1 MANLMVANNVFSIVP
16 MQAEPNPPLS
26 SSAAPFQSVSH
37 EKQAELRL
45 VEAARNGDRAAFTKL
60 YEQYARMV
68 HGIVLARAPRSE
80 ADDLVQD
87 VFFFAW
93 RKIHTLREANAFGG
107 WIGMIARNR
116 AMDYHRQKNE
126 TEELT
131 DAMAETLPD
140 RAAEKPQ
147 QRTEAIAVLNTI
159 KALPEAYRET
169 LILRLVEGMTGPE
182 IAVRTGLTPDSV
194 RVNLHRGMKML
205 RERLEGH
212 AA

>member
-1 MANLMVANNVFSIVP
+1 MANLLEQVANNVFSIVP
-16 MQAEPNPPLS
+16 MQAEHNPPLS

-45 VEAARNGDRAAFTKL
+45 VEAARNGDRTAFTKL

-68 HGIVLARAPRSE
+68 HGIVLARAPRNE

-93 RKIHTLREANAFGG
+93 RKINTLRDPAAFGG

-131 DAMAETLPD
+131 DTIANTM
-140 RAAEKPQ
+140 AEKPQ
-147 QRTEAIAVLNTI
+147 QQTEAIAVLDTI

-169 LILRLVEGMTGPE
+169 LMLRLVEGMTGPE
-182 IAVRTGLTPDSV
+182 IATRTGLTPDSV

-205 RERLEGH
+205 REKLTGY

>member
-1 MANLMVANNVFSIVP
+1 MH
-16 MQAEPNPPLS
+16 AESKTPHAATEVWSAAQS
-26 SSAAPFQSVSH
+26 SSR
-37 EKQAELRL
+37 EKIAEIRL
-45 VEAARNGDRAAFTKL
+45 VDAARNGDRAAFTKL
-60 YEQYARMV
+60 YEKYARMV
-68 HGIVLARAPRSE
+68 HGIVLARVPRSE

-87 VFFFAW
+87 VFLFAW
-93 RKIHTLREANAFGG
+93 RKIHTIRDAAAFGG

-131 DAMAETLPD
+131 DTMADTFAQAPTP
-140 RAAEKPQ
+140 RA
-147 QRTEAIAVLNTI
+147 EARAVLDTI
-159 KALPEAYRET
+159 RALPEAYRET

-182 IAVRTGLTPDSV
+182 IAERTGLTADSV

-205 RERLEGH
+205 RERLH

>member
-1 MANLMVANNVFSIVP
+1 MADAMAQIANNVFSIVS

-93 RKIHTLREANAFGG
+93 RKIHTIRDAAAFGG
-107 WIGMIARNR
+107 WLGMIARNR
-116 AMDYHRQKNE
+116 AMDYHRQKTD

-131 DAMAETLPD
+131 EAMADTI
-140 RAAEKPQ
+140 AEKPQ
-147 QRTEAIAVLNTI
+147 EQTEAIAVLNTI
-159 KALPEAYRET
+159 KSLPEAYRET

-182 IAVRTGLTPDSV
+182 IASRTGLTPDSV

-205 RERLEGH
+205 RERLEGY

>member
-1 MANLMVANNVFSIVP
+1 MANLLEQVANNVFSIVS
-16 MQAEPNPPLS
+16 MQAEPNAPR
-26 SSAAPFQSVSH
+26 SSAAAVSH
-37 EKQAELRL
+37 EKLAELRL
-45 VEAARNGDRAAFTKL
+45 VEAARSGDRAAFTEL
-60 YEQYARMV
+60 YQQYARMV

-93 RKIHTLREANAFGG
+93 RKIHTLREAAAFGG

-116 AMDYHRQKNE
+116 AMDYHRQKTE

-131 DAMAETLPD
+131 DTIANTLVD
-140 RAAEKPQ
+140 VGAEKPQ
-147 QRTEAIAVLNTI
+147 QQMEAMVILDTI

-169 LILRLVEGMTGPE
+169 LVLRLVEGMTGPE
-182 IAVRTGLTPDSV
+182 IATRTGLTPDSV

-205 RERLEGH
+205 RERLAG
-212 AA
+212 

>member
-1 MANLMVANNVFSIVP
+1 MADLMEQVANNIFSIVP
-16 MQAEPNPPLS
+16 MHAEPNAPVS
-26 SSAAPFQSVSH
+26 SSAAPFHSVSK
-37 EKQAELRL
+37 EKLEELRL
-45 VEAARNGDRAAFTKL
+45 VEDARSGDRAAFTKL

-68 HGIVLARAPRSE
+68 HGIVLARVPRSE

-93 RKIHTLREANAFGG
+93 RKIHTIRDAAAFGG

-116 AMDYHRQKNE
+116 AMDYHRQKTE

-131 DAMAETLPD
+131 DAIADTMT
-140 RAAEKPQ
+140 EKPQ

-169 LILRLVEGMTGPE
+169 LVLRLVEGMTGPE
-182 IAVRTGLTPDSV
+182 IATRTGLTPDSV

-205 RERLEGH
+205 REKLEGH

>member
-1 MANLMVANNVFSIVP
+1 MSLLAENVFPIVP
-16 MQAEPNPPLS
+16 MQAEPKPPQVADEVWG
-26 SSAAPFQSVSH
+26 AAQSVSS
-37 EKQAELRL
+37 EKLEEIRW
-45 VEAARNGDRAAFTKL
+45 VDAARNGDRVAFAKL

-93 RKIHTLREANAFGG
+93 RKIHTIRDAAAFGG

-116 AMDYHRQKNE
+116 AMDYHRQKTE

-131 DAMAETLPD
+131 ENMAD
-140 RAAEKPQ
+140 SIADKPAPKA
-147 QRTEAIAVLNTI
+147 EAIAVLNTI
-159 KALPEAYRET
+159 KTLPEAYRET

-182 IAVRTGLTPDSV
+182 ISVRTGLTPESV

-205 RERLEGH
+205 REKLTGY

>member
-1 MANLMVANNVFSIVP
+1 MANLMEQVANNVFSIVS
-16 MQAEPNPPLS
+16 MQAEPNSPVS
-26 SSAAPFQSVSH
+26 SSAAPFQSVSQ

-45 VEAARNGDRAAFTKL
+45 VEAARTGDRAAFAEL
-60 YEQYARMV
+60 YQQYARMV
-68 HGIVLARAPRSE
+68 HGIVLARAPRNE

-93 RKIHTLREANAFGG
+93 RKIHTLRDAGAFGG

-116 AMDYHRQKNE
+116 AMDYHRQKTE

-131 DAMAETLPD
+131 DAMADTMS
-140 RAAEKPQ
+140 EKPQ
-147 QRTEAIAVLNTI
+147 QQTEALAVLNTI

-182 IAVRTGLTPDSV
+182 IATRTGLTPDSV

-205 RERLEGH
+205 REKLTGY

>member
-1 MANLMVANNVFSIVP
+1 MADLMEQVANNLFSIVP
-16 MQAEPNPPLS
+16 MYAEPNAPVS
-26 SSAAPFQSVSH
+26 SSAAQSVSK
-37 EKQAELRL
+37 EKIEELRL
-45 VEAARNGDRAAFTKL
+45 VEAARNGDRAAFTRL

-68 HGIVLARAPRSE
+68 HGIVLARVPRSE

-93 RKIHTLREANAFGG
+93 RKIHTIRDAAAFGG

-131 DAMAETLPD
+131 DAIADTMT
-140 RAAEKPQ
+140 EKPQ

-169 LILRLVEGMTGPE
+169 LVLRLVEGMTGPE
-182 IAVRTGLTPDSV
+182 IATRTGLTPDSV

-205 RERLEGH
+205 RHKLEGH

>member
-1 MANLMVANNVFSIVP
+1 MADPIAQLANNVFSIVP
-16 MQAEPNPPLS
+16 MQAEPNSPRS
-26 SSAAPFQSVSH
+26 STAAQSVSH
-37 EKQAELRL
+37 EKLAELRL
-45 VEAARNGDRAAFTKL
+45 VEAARDGDRAAFTKL

-68 HGIVLARAPRSE
+68 HSIVLARAPRSE

-93 RKIHTLREANAFGG
+93 RKVHTIRDAAAFGG

-116 AMDYHRQKNE
+116 AMDYHRQKTE

-131 DAMAETLPD
+131 DTIADTMVQ
-140 RAAEKPQ
+140 KPQ
-147 QRTEAIAVLNTI
+147 EQSEAIAVLNTI

-182 IAVRTGLTPDSV
+182 IAGRTGLTPDSV

-205 RERLEGH
+205 REKLAGY
-212 AA
+212 AV

>member
-1 MANLMVANNVFSIVP
+1 MAQIATNVFSIVN
-16 MQAEPNPPLS
+16 MQAEPIPPQA
-26 SSAAPFQSVSH
+26 SAAAQSVSH
-37 EKQAELRL
+37 EKIEEIRL
-45 VEAARNGDRAAFTKL
+45 VEAARKGDRAAFTKL

-93 RKIHTLREANAFGG
+93 RKIHTIRDAAAFGG

-116 AMDYHRQKNE
+116 AMDYHRQKND

-131 DAMAETLPD
+131 DNMA
-140 RAAEKPQ
+140 
-147 QRTEAIAVLNTI
+147 EAIAEPPAPKAEALAALNII

-169 LILRLVEGMTGPE
+169 LMLRLVEGMTGPE
-182 IAVRTGLTPDSV
+182 ISVRTGLTPESV

-205 RERLEGH
+205 RERLAGQ

>member
-1 MANLMVANNVFSIVP
+1 MDQLANNVFSIVT
-16 MQAEPNPPLS
+16 MQAEPNLTHG
-26 SSAAPFQSVSH
+26 SAAVPFQSVSN
-37 EKQAELRL
+37 EKLEEINL
-45 VEAARNGDRAAFTKL
+45 VEAARNGDRSAFTKL
-60 YEQYARMV
+60 YERYARMV
-68 HGIVLARAPRSE
+68 HGIVLARAPRTE

-93 RKIHTLREANAFGG
+93 RKIETLRDVAAFGG

-116 AMDYHRQKNE
+116 AMDYHRSKNE

-131 DAMAETLPD
+131 DVMANTIPD
-140 RAAEKPQ
+140 TTAQKPE
-147 QRTEAIAVLNTI
+147 QRGEALAVLNTI

-182 IAVRTGLTPDSV
+182 IAARTGLTPESV

-205 RERLEGH
+205 KEKLH

>member
-1 MANLMVANNVFSIVP
+1 MANPMTQLATNVFSIVP
-16 MQAEPNPPLS
+16 MPAEPQPLQVL
-26 SSAAPFQSVSH
+26 SAAPSVST
-37 EKQAELRL
+37 EKLAEIHL
-45 VEAARNGDRAAFTKL
+45 VEAARNGDRTAFTKL

-93 RKIHTLREANAFGG
+93 RKIHTVRDAAAFGG

-116 AMDYHRQKNE
+116 AMDYHRQKRE

-131 DAMAETLPD
+131 DNIAETMV
-140 RAAEKPQ
+140 EKPAPKA
-147 QRTEAIAVLNTI
+147 EAMAVLNTI
-159 KALPEAYRET
+159 RTLPEAYRET
-169 LILRLVEGMTGPE
+169 LVLRLVEGMTGPE
-182 IAVRTGLTPDSV
+182 IATRVGLTPESV

-205 RERLEGH
+205 RARLSGQ

>member
-1 MANLMVANNVFSIVP
+1 MANLTEQVANNVFSIVS
-16 MQAEPNPPLS
+16 MRAEPNSPV
-26 SSAAPFQSVSH
+26 SSAAAQSVSQ

-45 VEAARNGDRAAFTKL
+45 VEAARTGDRAAFTEL
-60 YEQYARMV
+60 YQQYARMV
-68 HGIVLARAPRSE
+68 HGIVLARAPRNE

-93 RKIHTLREANAFGG
+93 RKIHTLREAAAFGG

-116 AMDYHRQKNE
+116 AMDYHRQKTE

-131 DAMAETLPD
+131 DTIANTMS
-140 RAAEKPQ
+140 EKPQ
-147 QRTEAIAVLNTI
+147 EQTEAIAVLNTI

-182 IAVRTGLTPDSV
+182 IATRTGLTPDSV

-205 RERLEGH
+205 REKLTGY